1 MNLTQRA
8 AKLLHDFKGDN
19 YLFGLNVL
27 DRSGELAAGFG
38 ETALVISNTTRLK
51 PVAEQVVASLE
62 KHGEKLAGGKIVPGA
77 D

>member
-27 DRSGELAAGFG
+27 DRAVSWAAGFG

-51 PVAEQVVASLE
+51 TRGRASSCLL
-62 KHGEKLAGGKIVPGA
+62 GETWSKTSRR
-77 D
+77 